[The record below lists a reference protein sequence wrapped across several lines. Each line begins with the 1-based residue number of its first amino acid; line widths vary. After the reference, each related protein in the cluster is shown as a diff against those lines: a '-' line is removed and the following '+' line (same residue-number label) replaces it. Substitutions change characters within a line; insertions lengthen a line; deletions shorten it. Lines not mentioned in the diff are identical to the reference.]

1 MSQHT
6 IRALNT
12 KKGIKISILN
22 YPCYDRCRKLCF
34 LYKISEL
41 NESQLGFERQ
51 LSKWKISVFRL

>member
-1 MSQHT
+1 M
-6 IRALNT
+6 IDVEN
-12 KKGIKISILN
+12 
-22 YPCYDRCRKLCF
+22 CVF